1 MSSDD
6 EDSGNYASDG
16 YECDGYDCDEC
27 GYDDAKEVVRAIN
40 DDVYGKDDEIEILKT
55 RLSNMTLQMS
65 ALIKRVN
72 QLEND
77 TTSHDSDPV
86 DVCRGLNEG
95 VYECNDDG
103 DVVCRAEYCCGYC
116 IVGHINDED
125 DDYVESHFEDD
136 D

>member
-1 MSSDD
+1 M
-6 EDSGNYASDG
+6 ED
-16 YECDGYDCDEC
+16 
-27 GYDDAKEVVRAIN
+27 I
-40 DDVYGKDDEIEILKT
+40 
-55 RLSNMTLQMS
+55 
-65 ALIKRVN
+65 
-72 QLEND
+72 
-77 TTSHDSDPV
+77 HPDPV

-125 DDYVESHFEDD
+125 DDVYDPDQYPDDEDDDYVESHFEDD